1 MLMVVV
7 LRQKQLRQKQLRL
20 RQNLKR
26 FSFLLKDESDFCRM
40 ARSKWAL
47 GCFER
52 NTKYTMYL
60 SQSDLYYYFLAGSLF
75 IVSPVLGQNNSQR
88 GQKPK
93 QAKRESE
100 SNRFA
105 LLSDSKKISF
115 DKLF

>member
-7 LRQKQLRQKQLRL
+7 LRQKQLRL

-75 IVSPVLGQNNSQR
+75 IVSPVLGQ
-88 GQKPK
+88 KPK

-100 SNRFA
+100 SNRFE